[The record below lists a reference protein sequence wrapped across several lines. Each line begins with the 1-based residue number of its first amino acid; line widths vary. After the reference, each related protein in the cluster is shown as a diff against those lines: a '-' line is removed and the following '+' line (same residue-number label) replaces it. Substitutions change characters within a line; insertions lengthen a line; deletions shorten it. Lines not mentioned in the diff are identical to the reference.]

1 MHSIP
6 DSSIVGIKPIFSD
19 LPIEPQVRKNKSEG
33 LKRCCICGAAP
44 TKMAKYPIQGA
55 VRIER
60 YCDRCA
66 QREFARP

>member
-1 MHSIP
+1 MSIP
-6 DSSIVGIKPIFSD
+6 DSSIAGLKPIF
-19 LPIEPQVRKNKSEG
+19 LHLEPQVRNNKSQPW
-33 LKRCCICGAAP
+33 KRCSICGAAP

-66 QREFARP
+66 QREFARL